1 MRLHFK
7 MPTSGSG
14 GQRMDDTNIPKPEGF
29 NSTDGNRKMKQAL
42 LPVKLVIAAVFLA
55 IAAMDSFYTLSE
67 NEMAVL
73 TTFGVPS
80 SVMTSGPKFKY
91 PFIQKVHKMSKEI
104 KGMPIG
110 YDPSYSADSSLGLN
124 STLNAVSR
132 IPGDNGLLEDTTSI
146 PSESEMITKDF
157 NFVNVDFY
165 IEYQIVDPIKAYI
178 NSETAIPILKNLAQS
193 YIRDTVGSYG
203 VDEVI
208 TTGKAEIQ
216 AKVKSLLSERL
227 EQEDIGLGI
236 YNVTIQDAEPPT
248 DAVNNAFKA
257 VEDAKQGMDT
267 KLNEAKKYQS
277 EQLPAANA
285 KADKAARDAEA
296 YRQQRIS
303 EAEGQV
309 SRFNDMYEEYAK
321 YPLITKKRMF
331 YETME
336 EILPQLK
343 VIINGADGTQTMLPL
358 DSFVSGT
365 GVPAASS
372 PVSGAGNTVYENDDV
387 SENSVTGE
395 EGQS

>member
-1 MRLHFK
+1 MNIFGGNSVMNQYNKAKMNQQAQPQGNPQGGGAGKGARSVLFAFK
-7 MPTSGSG
+7 MVILILFLGVT
-14 GQRMDDTNIPKPEGF
+14 
-29 NSTDGNRKMKQAL
+29 AL
-42 LPVKLVIAAVFLA
+42 Q
-55 IAAMDSFYTLSE
+55 SFYTLSE

-73 TTFGVPS
+73 TTFGRPS

-91 PFIQKVHKMSKEI
+91 PFIQKVYKMSKEI
-104 KGMPIG
+104 RGMPIG
-110 YDPSYSADSSLGLN
+110 YDPDYSSQTGAGAPLLN
-124 STLNAVSR
+124 SHINASSR
-132 IPGDNGLLEDTTSI
+132 VDDGEGTPENTVSI

-157 NFVNVDFY
+157 NFVNVD

-178 NSETAIPILKNLAQS
+178 NSQYAISILKNLAQS
-193 YIRDTVGSYG
+193 YIRDTVGSYS

-208 TTGKAEIQ
+208 TTGKSEIQ
-216 AKVKSLLSERL
+216 AKVKALLSERL
-227 EQEDIGLGI
+227 EQEDIGIGI
-236 YNVTIQDAEPPT
+236 VNVTIQDAEPPT
-248 DAVNNAFKA
+248 EAVNNAFKA

-267 KLNEAKKYQS
+267 KINEAKKYQS

-336 EILPQLK
+336 ELLPGLK
-343 VIINGADGTQTMLPL
+343 VIVNGSDGTQTMLPL
-358 DSFVSGT
+358 DSFVSDSQKGGT
-365 GVPAASS
+365 
-372 PVSGAGNTVYENDDV
+372 
-387 SENSVTGE
+387 
-395 EGQS
+395 QQ

>member
-1 MRLHFK
+1 
-7 MPTSGSG
+7 
-14 GQRMDDTNIPKPEGF
+14 
-29 NSTDGNRKMKQAL
+29 
-42 LPVKLVIAAVFLA
+42 
-55 IAAMDSFYTLSE
+55 
-67 NEMAVL
+67 
-73 TTFGVPS
+73 
-80 SVMTSGPKFKY
+80 
-91 PFIQKVHKMSKEI
+91 
-104 KGMPIG
+104 MPIG
-110 YDPSYSADSSLGLN
+110 YDPSYSMDAGLYSSM
-124 STLNAVSR
+124 NASSR
-132 IPGDNGLLEDTTSI
+132 IVGEDGNGEDLTSI
-146 PSESEMITKDF
+146 PEESEMITKDF

-165 IEYQIVDPIKAYI
+165 IEYQIVDPIKAYM

-216 AKVKSLLSERL
+216 AKVKALLSERL

-248 DAVNNAFKA
+248 EEVNNAFKS

-267 KLNEAKKYQS
+267 KINEARKYQS

-285 KADKAARDAEA
+285 KADKATRDAEA
-296 YRQQRIS
+296 YRQERIS

-336 EILPQLK
+336 ELLPGLK
-343 VIINGADGTQTMLPL
+343 VIVNGSDGTQTMLPL
-358 DSFVSGT
+358 DSFVSDSQKGGT
-365 GVPAASS
+365 
-372 PVSGAGNTVYENDDV
+372 
-387 SENSVTGE
+387 
-395 EGQS
+395 QQ